1 MKTILLLIL
10 TYITYKIIGQVI
22 GLSYN
27 PFDEGLSLMIIV
39 DFLLFCIIGVAY
51 HCLFFIATKLYKS

>member
-10 TYITYKIIGQVI
+10 TYFTYKIVSQLI

-27 PFDEGLSLMIIV
+27 PFVEGLSLMLIA

-51 HCLFFIATKLYKS
+51 HCLFFIAMKLYKS